1 MFVIDDFLDIMKYL
15 QDDTSVVLD
24 PKLATAA
31 KNEQGKSV
39 SYVDNM
45 LIPAFTT
52 SDTLKLFNFFI
63 DWYASHKTIISTSRN
78 VSDVYSMPSA
88 HIDELFASFGFDN
101 ENALRNLSPITKP
114 ELFKDL
120 VELYKKKGTPEALF
134 KILSYFEVDLVA
146 LYEYYLYKNSSGDL
160 VFRRKELYRS
170 LKFAEINNS
179 PDIDFDDITQYDP
192 HWLLT
197 KDQIHQSIA
206 RNGYGLPSK
215 TPYIGIVPSINF
227 NQFVPY
233 MAYVNR
239 YSQDKYYSGDTTTR
253 DIVTSIGVTVS
264 YIELYL
270 GAVYAFLKEYPMPIR
285 TPLYTSDFS
294 VDANNWSGINS
305 TVTGDVGPIGG
316 LNDWLR
322 ITCDNTYSQHYAS
335 YDGALTT
342 VGQTYKVSF
351 KYYIPSGQSH
361 VAKIIFVVDA
371 GTPNFTDNVMD
382 TVCEVNT
389 VLKATY
395 TGKIS
400 FGGFSYD
407 GNAFIGDNNAVYIK
421 DIVVTEIENFTCYN
435 GTAPYTLDSVTTEY
449 NNIIEV
455 KPDRN
460 DRNSTIIDLYTAFSR
475 LETTDFIRIEGGAEA
490 YLTRLNPAFKDEID
504 IYFDGN
510 RANEVISLLISDLVT
525 YYKNN
530 FDRSYSPL
538 GMFMLDFGAFQKE
551 YINDIINFFK
561 PYHARMQFVEK
572 FISVGNVLEESIYMA
587 DQFEY
592 PIEDATFYDF
602 CTGDGHP
609 SFYNDEYLTNNY
621 YSREHYDS
629 TAYFDAG
636 VLFDNLELSIDIEH
650 TINDIINYYPGD
662 LDRNVENEY
671 ILDDLGNVI
680 QATSSSIGCELDV
693 GWISDAPFISDYF
706 KVVVEDLIPIDTY
719 DDILFW
725 WGLENEDDSLL
736 IIRPT
741 EDYPGTGTLSY
752 PSGTPL
758 PQDAVSSTYYK
769 VGSGSLR
776 LETAVVGD
784 MYIVN
789 NSGISGDLSQGK
801 CGFWVYFDASWHD
814 HTCRLYIDVYDTVTQ
829 RRLTF
834 SAGQYDGIGPILRFA
849 QTIGYSTVMSYAYT
863 TALTVGNWHYVEF
876 SWDSSIFGWDL
887 IYKLDTNII
896 ATTYNEIGAAGALN
910 SCDNIAVSA
919 YIGYTRNSTATC
931 YMDNLMISNDRDRD
945 LESININ
952 VNSPRVP

>member
-1 MFVIDDFLDIMKYL
+1 MFVIDDFLDILKYL
-15 QDDTSVVLD
+15 RDDTSVDLD
-24 PKLATAA
+24 PRLATTA

-39 SYVDNM
+39 PYVDNM

-52 SDTLKLFNFFI
+52 SDTIKLFNFFI

-78 VSDVYSMPSA
+78 ASDVYSMPSS
-88 HIDELFASFGFDN
+88 HMDELFKSFGFDN
-101 ENALRNLSPITKP
+101 EVALRNLSSTVKP

-134 KILSYFEVDLVA
+134 KILSYFEVDLIA

-170 LKFAEINNS
+170 IKFAEINNS

-206 RNGYGLPSK
+206 ENGYGLPSK

-233 MAYVNR
+233 MAYANR

-253 DIVTSIGVTVS
+253 DIITSISVTVS
-264 YIELYL
+264 YIELYV
-270 GAVYAFLKEYPMPIR
+270 GAIYAFLREYPMPERI
-285 TPLYTSDFS
+285 PLYTSDFS
-294 VDANNWSGINS
+294 VDADDWSGINS
-305 TVTGDVGPIGG
+305 SVVGGVDSIGG

-335 YDGALTT
+335 YDKKLTT
-342 VGQTYKVSF
+342 VGQTYNVSF
-351 KYYIPSGQSH
+351 KYYMPSGQSH
-361 VAKIIFVVDA
+361 VSDVRFVVDA
-371 GTPNFTDNVMD
+371 GTPFFIGNVTD
-382 TVCEVNT
+382 TVTEVNT
-389 VLKATY
+389 VLKATHL
-395 TGKIS
+395 GKIS
-400 FGGFSYD
+400 FGGFSHD
-407 GNAFIGDNNAVYIK
+407 ENPFIGDNNVVYIK
-421 DIVVTEIENFTCYN
+421 DIVVAEIENFTCYN
-435 GTAPYTLDSVTTEY
+435 GTSPYTLDSVTSEY
-449 NNIIEV
+449 NDIISV
-455 KPDRN
+455 KPDRD
-460 DRNSTIIDLYTAFSR
+460 DRDSTIAGLYDIFSR
-475 LETTDFIRIEGGAEA
+475 LETTDFIRIEGGAES

-572 FISVGNVLEESIYMA
+572 FISVGNILEDSIYT
-587 DQFEY
+587 DDLFEY
-592 PIEDATFYDF
+592 PLEDMTIYDF

-609 SFYNDEYLTNNY
+609 SFYNDEYPTNNY

-636 VLFDNLELSIDIEH
+636 ILFDDLELSIDIEQ
-650 TINDIINYYPGD
+650 TVNDRLNYYPGD
-662 LDRNVENEY
+662 LTRNIENEY
-671 ILDDLGNVI
+671 VLDILDNVVL
-680 QATSSSIGCELDV
+680 ATSSSIGCDLDMEWV
-693 GWISDAPFISDYF
+693 SDAPFISDYF
-706 KVVVEDLIPIDTY
+706 KVIVEDVATY
-719 DDILFW
+719 DDILLW
-725 WGLENEDDSLL
+725 WGLENEDDSVL

-741 EDYPGTGTLSY
+741 EDYPGTGVLSY
-752 PSGTPL
+752 PTGTPA
-758 PQDAVSSTYYK
+758 PHDAVSSTYYK

-776 LETAVVGD
+776 FETVVVGD

-801 CGFWVYFDASWHD
+801 CGFWVYFDASWLD
-814 HTCRLYIDVYDTVTQ
+814 HTCRLYVDVYDTVSY

-849 QTIGYSTVMSYAYT
+849 MTDGYDTVLSYAQ
-863 TALTVGNWHYVEF
+863 TADLTVGNWHFVEF

-887 IYKLDTNII
+887 IYKLNSNII
-896 ATTYNEIGAAGALN
+896 TTTYNMIGAAGALT
-910 SCDNIAVSA
+910 SCNNVAVSA
-919 YIGYTRNSTATC
+919 YIGYTRNSTAIC
-931 YMDNLMISNDRDRD
+931 YMDNLMISNNRSRD
-945 LESININ
+945 LEALSLNI
-952 VNSPRVP
+952 VSPRLS